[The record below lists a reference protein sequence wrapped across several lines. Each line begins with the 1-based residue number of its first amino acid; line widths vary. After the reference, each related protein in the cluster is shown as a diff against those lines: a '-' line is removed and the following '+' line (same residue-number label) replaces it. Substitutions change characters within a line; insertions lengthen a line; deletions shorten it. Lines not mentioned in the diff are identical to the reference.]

1 MIIIMEKGATE
12 EQIEAVIEKLIGLD
26 FNVHRSTGEV
36 HTVLGAVGPSELVDP
51 DEFKV
56 MPGVMECH
64 RVMTPYRQAGRA
76 AKPDKTVI
84 RLASARAGEV
94 EIGGSRVVMMAG
106 PGSVEGEEQLF
117 RCAEL
122 AARGG
127 AKLFRAGGL
136 RAHLSPMSAA
146 APDAESLRLMRRAA
160 DTFGMFLAGEVA
172 EASLAGLVEEHADVL
187 LVGSRNM
194 QNYPL
199 LRAVGRARKPVLLKR
214 GAAATVQELLV
225 SADMILEGG
234 NEAVMLCERGVRTY
248 GSYTKNTLDVTAIP
262 VLHKLSH
269 LPVLAD
275 PCRAAGRRDL
285 ALPLAAAAVAAGA
298 DGVLVDV
305 HPDPSKVLAEGA
317 QSLEPAQLLE
327 LARLLKALAVAMGRS
342 F

>member
-36 HTVLGAVGPSELVDP
+36 HTVLGAVGPAELVDP

-64 RVMTPYRQAGRA
+64 RVMTPYQRAGRA
-76 AKPDKTVI
+76 ARSGRTVI
-84 RLASARAGEV
+84 RLANPRAGEV
-94 EIGGSRVVMMAG
+94 EIGGGRVVMMAG

-136 RAHLSPMSAA
+136 RAHLSPLNLTASGQ
-146 APDAESLRLMRRAA
+146 AELRLMRGAA
-160 DTFGMFLAGEVA
+160 DTFGMFLAAEVT
-172 EASLAGLVEEHADVL
+172 EAPHVPLVEEHADLL

-199 LRAVGRARKPVLLKR
+199 LRAAGRARRPVLLKR
-214 GAAATVQELLV
+214 GPAATVQELLV

-234 NEAVMLCERGVRTY
+234 NEAVLLCERGLRTY

-285 ALPLAAAAVAAGA
+285 APPLAAAAVAAGA
-298 DGVLVDV
+298 DGVLLDV
-305 HPDPSKVLAEGA
+305 HPDPAKVLAEGA
-317 QSLEPAQLLE
+317 QSLEPAQFLD
-327 LARLLKALAVAMGRS
+327 LARLLKGLAAALGRS

>member
-36 HTVLGAVGPSELVDP
+36 HTVLGAVGPAELVDP

-64 RVMTPYRQAGRA
+64 RVMTPYQRAGRA
-76 AKPDKTVI
+76 ARSGRTVI
-84 RLASARAGEV
+84 RLANPRAGEV
-94 EIGGSRVVMMAG
+94 EIGGGRVVMMAG

-136 RAHLSPMSAA
+136 RAHLSPLNLT
-146 APDAESLRLMRRAA
+146 APGQAELRLMRGAA
-160 DTFGMFLAGEVA
+160 DTFGMFLAAEVT
-172 EASLAGLVEEHADVL
+172 EAPHVPLVEEHADVL

-199 LRAVGRARKPVLLKR
+199 LRAAGRARRPVLLKR
-214 GAAATVQELLV
+214 GPAATVQELLV

-234 NEAVMLCERGVRTY
+234 NEAVLLCERGLRTY

-275 PCRAAGRRDL
+275 
-285 ALPLAAAAVAAGA
+285 
-298 DGVLVDV
+298 
-305 HPDPSKVLAEGA
+305 
-317 QSLEPAQLLE
+317 
-327 LARLLKALAVAMGRS
+327 
-342 F
+342 

>member
-64 RVMTPYRQAGRA
+64 RVMTPYQRAGRA
-76 AKPDKTVI
+76 AKAERTVI
-84 RLASARAGEV
+84 RLAGGKAGEV

-136 RAHLSPMSAA
+136 RAHLSPLRLA
-146 APDAESLRLMRRAA
+146 APDAGSLRLMRRAA
-160 DTFGMFLAGEVA
+160 DTFGMFLAGEVT
-172 EASLAGLVEEHADVL
+172 EASHVPAVEEHADVL
-187 LVGSRNM
+187 LIGSRNM

-199 LRAVGRARKPVLLKR
+199 LRAAGRASRPVLLKR

-225 SADMILEGG
+225 SADMILDGG

-285 ALPLAAAAVAAGA
+285 APPLAAAALAAGA
-298 DGVLVDV
+298 DGVLLDV

-317 QSLEPAQLLE
+317 QSLEPEQFLE
-327 LARLLKALAVAMGRS
+327 LARQLKALAAALGRS
-342 F
+342 S

>member
-26 FNVHRSTGEV
+26 FNVHRSTGDV
-36 HTVLGAVGPSELVDP
+36 HTVLGAVGPAELVDP

-64 RVMTPYRQAGRA
+64 RVMTPYQRAARA
-76 AKPDKTVI
+76 AKAERTVI
-84 RLASARAGEV
+84 RLRSGRAGEI
-94 EIGGSRVVMMAG
+94 EIGGERVVLMAG
-106 PGSVEGEEQLF
+106 PGSVEGEEQLY

-136 RAHLSPMSAA
+136 RAHLSPQHL
-146 APDAESLRLMRRAA
+146 APPDEDGLRLMRRAA
-160 DTFGMFLAGEVA
+160 ETFGMFFAAEVTDA
-172 EASLAGLVEEHADVL
+172 AHVAMVEEHADL
-187 LVGSRNM
+187 LLIGSRNM

-199 LRAVGRARKPVLLKR
+199 LRAAGRARKPVLLKR

-248 GSYTKNTLDVTAIP
+248 GSYTKNTLDVAAIP

-275 PCRAAGRRDL
+275 PCRAAGRRDM
-285 ALPLAAAAVAAGA
+285 APALAAAALAAGA
-298 DGVLVDV
+298 DGLLLDV

-317 QSLEPAQLLE
+317 QSLEPAQFLE
-327 LARLLKALAVAMGRS
+327 LARRLKALAAAAGRS

>member
-1 MIIIMEKGATE
+1 MIIIMEKGASE

-36 HTVLGAVGPSELVDP
+36 HTVLGAVGPAELVDP

-56 MPGVMECH
+56 MPGVMECY
-64 RVMTPYRQAGRA
+64 RVMTPYQRAGRA
-76 AKPDKTVI
+76 AKAERTVI
-84 RLASARAGEV
+84 RLKNARAGEA
-94 EIGGSRVVMMAG
+94 EIGGARVVLMAG

-136 RAHLSPMSAA
+136 RAHLSPLSHT
-146 APDAESLRLMRRAA
+146 APEEEELRLMRRAA
-160 DTFGMFLAGEVA
+160 ATFGLFLVA
-172 EASLAGLVEEHADVL
+172 EVTEAADVPKADEHADVL
-187 LVGSRNM
+187 LTGSRNM

-199 LRAVGRARKPVLLKR
+199 LRALGKAGKPVLLKR
-214 GAAATVQELLV
+214 GPAATVQELLV
-225 SADMILEGG
+225 SADVILDGG

-275 PCRAAGRRDL
+275 PCRAAGRRDM
-285 ALPLAAAAVAAGA
+285 APALAAAAVAAGA
-298 DGVLVDV
+298 DGLLLDV

-317 QSLEPAQLLE
+317 QSLEPAQFLDLV
-327 LARLLKALAVAMGRS
+327 RQLKALAAALGRS
-342 F
+342 L

>member
-36 HTVLGAVGPSELVDP
+36 HTVLGAVGPAELVDP

-64 RVMTPYRQAGRA
+64 RVMTPYQRAARA
-76 AKPDKTVI
+76 AKPARTVI
-84 RLASARAGEV
+84 RLHNARAGEM
-94 EIGGSRVVMMAG
+94 EIGSGRVALMAG

-136 RAHLSPMSAA
+136 RAHLSPVHLA
-146 APDAESLRLMRRAA
+146 APDAELLRLMRRAS
-160 DTFGMFLAGEVA
+160 DTFGMFLAGEVT
-172 EASLAGLVEEHADVL
+172 EAGHVPVVEDYADVL
-187 LVGSRNM
+187 LIGSRNM
-194 QNYPL
+194 QNFPL
-199 LRAVGRARKPVLLKR
+199 LRAAGRAGRPVLLKR

-225 SADMILEGG
+225 SADMILDGG

-275 PCRAAGRRDL
+275 PCRAAGRRDM
-285 ALPLAAAAVAAGA
+285 APALAAAALAAGA
-298 DGVLVDV
+298 DGLLLDV
-305 HPDPSKVLAEGA
+305 HPDPAKVLAEGA
-317 QSLEPAQLLE
+317 QSLEPEQFLE
-327 LARLLKALAVAMGRS
+327 LARQLKALAAAMGRS

>member
-64 RVMTPYRQAGRA
+64 RVMTPYQRSGRA
-76 AKPDKTVI
+76 AKPERTVI
-84 RLASARAGEV
+84 RLASTRAGEV
-94 EIGGSRVVMMAG
+94 EVGGSRVVMMAG

-136 RAHLSPMSAA
+136 RAHLSPMNAA
-146 APDAESLRLMRRAA
+146 APDAEALRLMRRAA
-160 DTFGMFLAGEVA
+160 DTFGMLLAGEVA
-172 EASLAGLVEEHADVL
+172 EASQVGLVEEHADVL
-187 LVGSRNM
+187 LIGSRNM

-199 LRAVGRARKPVLLKR
+199 LRAAGRARKPVLLKR

-327 LARLLKALAVAMGRS
+327 LARLLKALAAAMGRS

>member
-12 EQIEAVIEKLIGLD
+12 EQIEAVIDKLIGLD

-36 HTVLGAVGPSELVDP
+36 HTVLGAVGPAELVDP

-64 RVMTPYRQAGRA
+64 RVMTPFQLAGQA
-76 AKPDKTVI
+76 AKPGRTVI
-84 RLASARAGEV
+84 RLANARAGEAEV
-94 EIGGSRVVMMAG
+94 GGNRVVLMAG

-136 RAHLSPMSAA
+136 RAHLSPLSLA
-146 APDAESLRLMRRAA
+146 APDERALRLMRRAA
-160 DTFGMFLAGEVA
+160 DTFGMFLAGEVS
-172 EASLAGLVEEHADVL
+172 EAAHVGLVEEHADVL

-199 LRAVGRARKPVLLKR
+199 LRAAGRARKPVLLKR
-214 GAAATVQELLV
+214 GPAATVQELLV

-234 NEAVMLCERGVRTY
+234 NEAVMLCERGARTY

-269 LPVLAD
+269 LPVMAD

-285 ALPLAAAAVAAGA
+285 APPLAAAAVAAGA

-305 HPDPSKVLAEGA
+305 HPDPAKVLAEGA
-317 QSLEPAQLLE
+317 QSLEPAQFLE
-327 LARLLKALAVAMGRS
+327 LARLLKGLATALGRS

>member
-26 FNVHRSTGEV
+26 FNVHRSTGAV

-56 MPGVMECH
+56 MPGVMECY
-64 RVMTPYRQAGRA
+64 RVMTPYQRAGRA
-76 AKPDKTVI
+76 AKPGRTVI
-84 RLASARAGEV
+84 RLSNDRAGTV
-94 EIGGSRVVMMAG
+94 EIGSERLVLMAG
-106 PGSVEGEEQLF
+106 PGSVEGEDQLF

-136 RAHLSPMSAA
+136 RAHLSPLRLT
-146 APDAESLRLMRRAA
+146 APEPDVLALMRRAA
-160 DTFGMFLAGEVA
+160 DTFGMFLAGEVT
-172 EASLAGLVEEHADVL
+172 EASHVPVVEEHADVL
-187 LVGSRNM
+187 LIGSRNM

-199 LRAVGRARKPVLLKR
+199 LRAAGCARKPVLLKR
-214 GAAATVQELLV
+214 GPAATVQELLV
-225 SADMILEGG
+225 SADMVMEGG
-234 NEAVMLCERGVRTY
+234 NEAVMLCERGLRTY

-285 ALPLAAAAVAAGA
+285 ASPLAAAAVAAGA
-298 DGVLVDV
+298 DGLLLDV
-305 HPDPSKVLAEGA
+305 HPDPSRVLAEGA
-317 QSLEPAQLLE
+317 QSLEPEQFLDLV
-327 LARLLKALAVAMGRS
+327 RQLKALAAAMGRS
-342 F
+342 L

>member
-12 EQIEAVIEKLIGLD
+12 EQIEAVIEKLIGLN

-36 HTVLGAVGPSELVDP
+36 HTVLGAVGPAELVDP

-64 RVMTPYRQAGRA
+64 RVMTPYQRAGRA
-76 AKPDKTVI
+76 ARSGRTVI
-84 RLASARAGEV
+84 RLANPRAGEV
-94 EIGGSRVVMMAG
+94 EIGGGRVVMMAG

-136 RAHLSPMSAA
+136 RAHLSPLNLT
-146 APDAESLRLMRRAA
+146 APGQAELRLMRGAA
-160 DTFGMFLAGEVA
+160 DTFGMFLAAEVT
-172 EASLAGLVEEHADVL
+172 EAPHVPLVEEHADLL

-199 LRAVGRARKPVLLKR
+199 LRAAGRARRPVLLKR
-214 GAAATVQELLV
+214 GPAATVQELLV

-234 NEAVMLCERGVRTY
+234 NEAVLLCERGLRTY

-285 ALPLAAAAVAAGA
+285 APPLAAAAVAAGA
-298 DGVLVDV
+298 DGVLLDV
-305 HPDPSKVLAEGA
+305 HPDPAKVLAEGA
-317 QSLEPAQLLE
+317 QSLEPAQFLE
-327 LARLLKALAVAMGRS
+327 LARLLKGLAAALGRS

>member
-64 RVMTPYRQAGRA
+64 RVMTPYQRAARA
-76 AKPDKTVI
+76 AKAERTVI
-84 RLASARAGEV
+84 RLKNARAGEV
-94 EIGGSRVVMMAG
+94 EIGGGRVVLMAG

-136 RAHLSPMSAA
+136 RAHLSPLNLT
-146 APDAESLRLMRRAA
+146 APDAGALALMRRAA
-160 DTFGMFLAGEVA
+160 DTFGMFLAGEVT
-172 EASLAGLVEEHADVL
+172 EAGDVAALEEHADVL
-187 LVGSRNM
+187 LIGSRNM

-199 LRAVGRARKPVLLKR
+199 LRAAGRARKPVLLKR

-285 ALPLAAAAVAAGA
+285 APALAAASVAAGA
-298 DGVLVDV
+298 DGLLLDV

-317 QSLEPAQLLE
+317 QSLEPEQFVE
-327 LARLLKALAVAMGRS
+327 LVKQLKALAAAMGRS